1 MLPDDVF
8 RTRFDRTIADL
19 RQWSGALTDCA
30 RVEAEDAARYWRLA
44 VRPLAAGACPV
55 ELILHHRQR
64 CDLAIGDE
72 SYEDRAVDE
81 FDLLLPLV
89 EAIAAGRVLTRL
101 KTSANTGAALAIET
115 HVKLAGGDVW
125 RADRRLRPN
134 TIPGPTILEDRW
146 FLPYRR

>member
-8 RTRFDRTIADL
+8 RTKFDHTVSDL

-30 RVEAEDAARYWRLA
+30 RVEEEDAARYWRIA
-44 VRPLAAGACPV
+44 VRPLAAGACPL

-64 CDLAIGDE
+64 CDLAIGEE

-81 FDLLLPLV
+81 FDLLLPIA
-89 EAIAAGRVLTRL
+89 EAIAAGRVLARH

-115 HVKLAGGDVW
+115 HVRLADGQVW
-125 RADRRLRPN
+125 QADRRLRPRSV
-134 TIPGPTILEDRW
+134 PGRTILEDRW

>member
-8 RTRFDRTIADL
+8 RTKLDRTIAGL
-19 RQWSGALTDCA
+19 RQWSGTLGDCA
-30 RVEAEDAARYWRLA
+30 HVEIEDAARYWRLA
-44 VRPLAAGACPV
+44 VRPLATGACPV

-81 FDLLLPLV
+81 FDLLLPLT
-89 EAIAAGRVLTRL
+89 EAIAAGRVLTRH
-101 KTSANTGAALAIET
+101 KKSANTGTALAIET
-115 HVKLAGGDVW
+115 HVRLPGGQVW
-125 RADRRLRPN
+125 QADRRLRPR

>member
-8 RTRFDRTIADL
+8 RTKFERTIADL
-19 RQWSGALTDCA
+19 RRWSRALTDCA
-30 RVEAEDAARYWRLA
+30 RLEEEDAARYWRLA
-44 VRPLAAGACPV
+44 VRPAATGACPV

-64 CDLAIGDE
+64 CDLAIGEE

-81 FDLLLPLV
+81 FDLLLPIA
-89 EAIAAGRVLTRL
+89 EAISAGRVLTRH

-115 HVKLAGGDVW
+115 HVKLAGGQVW
-125 RADRRLRPN
+125 QADRRLRPRAV
-134 TIPGPTILEDRW
+134 PGRTILEDRW

>member
-8 RTRFDRTIADL
+8 RAKLSRTIADL
-19 RQWSGALTDCA
+19 RQWSGALGDCA
-30 RVEAEDAARYWRLA
+30 HIDEEDAARYWRLA

-64 CDLAIGDE
+64 CDLAIAEE
-72 SYEDRAVDE
+72 SYEDRDVAE

-89 EAIAAGRVLTRL
+89 EAIGHGRVLTRL
-101 KTSANTGAALAIET
+101 KKSANTGDALAVET
-115 HVKLAGGDVW
+115 HVRLAGGEIW
-125 RADRRLRPN
+125 QADRRLRPH